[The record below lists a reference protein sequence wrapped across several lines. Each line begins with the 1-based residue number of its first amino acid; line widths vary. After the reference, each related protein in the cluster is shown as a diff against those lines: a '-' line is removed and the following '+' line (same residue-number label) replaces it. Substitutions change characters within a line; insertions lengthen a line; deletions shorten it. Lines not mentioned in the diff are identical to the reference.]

1 MIARDAPVDRFV
13 ADRVKPASLRSQSNA
28 EVASFHRDIRAIM
41 RQLRTP
47 EDIIEGLA
55 MLALTSVPE
64 VRKVRAE
71 FDRLLDEAEEKRT
84 GRSA

>member
-1 MIARDAPVDRFV
+1 M
-13 ADRVKPASLRSQSNA
+13 NA
-28 EVASFHRDIRAIM
+28 EIASFHRDIRAIM

-47 EDIIEGLA
+47 EDIIEGSA

-71 FDRLLDEAEEKRT
+71 FDRLLDEAEEKQT

>member
-28 EVASFHRDIRAIM
+28 EVASFHRDIRSIM

-71 FDRLLDEAEEKRT
+71 FDRLLDEAEET
-84 GRSA
+84 NGRSA

>member
-1 MIARDAPVDRFV
+1 
-13 ADRVKPASLRSQSNA
+13 
-28 EVASFHRDIRAIM
+28 M
-41 RQLRTP
+41 RQLHTP

-84 GRSA
+84 GRST

>member
-13 ADRVKPASLRSQSNA
+13 ADRVKP